1 MSGSFHAREKVM
13 GKKYDWEP
21 IEKAYR
27 TGMYSNRQLSQIH
40 GPSEAMIRKK
50 IKQGWKK
57 DLSKPVNDRVKDKL
71 TAKPAEEKVE
81 QVAEEQGVEPEA
93 MPKPT
98 DEEIIE
104 AAANTAAS
112 IVFQHRAYA
121 MKGREITGLLLD
133 KLKAQME
140 EGKMKVAQF
149 GALVETDI
157 PLDYMSKT
165 LNAATQ
171 SLERLVKIERQAF
184 RLDDEEKDE
193 NPDESLTDEELEKQI
208 ADLSSGSPL

>member
-1 MSGSFHAREKVM
+1 MAG
-13 GKKYDWEP
+13 KYDWEP

-27 TGMYSNRQLSQIH
+27 TGKYSNRQLSQIY

-50 IKQGWKK
+50 IKEGWKK
-57 DLSKPVNDRVKDKL
+57 DLSKPVNDRIKDKL
-71 TAKPAEEKVE
+71 VAKSAQEKVE
-81 QVAEEQGVEPEA
+81 AEAEAMDVEPDS
-93 MPKPT
+93 MPRPS

-121 MKGREITGLLLD
+121 KQGREITGLLLN
-133 KLKAQME
+133 KLKAQMD

-149 GALVETDI
+149 GAVAEVDI